1 MAYMLNI
8 IGVCAILQNECT
20 MRNLSMTPMGA
31 IIVICIAVGL
41 LCGLLVFEKT
51 KNAKGVVSAK
61 AALSFL
67 FVVTALGQ
75 VHQNYYYYAFLVA
88 GLVFCFGGDVLLAI
102 RQTRTFLYGLV
113 AFTFGHVSYSIAF
126 YSIGKIQLKAALA
139 AAVILIIS
147 FTVYF
152 KLLPY
157 LGKMKVPVLMYV
169 IVISVMLLAAWL
181 VTINPAIGI
190 RGRGMIITGAVLFYC
205 SDLFVARERFVAH
218 EFFNRLIGLPLYYVA
233 QYLLA
238 FSPGYIS

>member
-1 MAYMLNI
+1 ML
-8 IGVCAILQNECT
+8 
-20 MRNLSMTPMGA
+20 
-31 IIVICIAVGL
+31 AV
-41 LCGLLVFEKT
+41 
-51 KNAKGVVSAK
+51 
-61 AALSFL
+61 
-67 FVVTALGQ
+67 
-75 VHQNYYYYAFLVA
+75 
-88 GLVFCFGGDVLLAI
+88 

-139 AAVILIIS
+139 ASVILIIS

-181 VTINPAIGI
+181 VTINPAVGI
-190 RGRGMIITGAVLFYC
+190 PGRGMIITGAVLFYC